1 MSLGYAEKLSYRED
15 VGTVGMPE
23 IFETPELVQNKIE
36 ELAAMVQKSK
46 HLVVFTGAGISTS
59 SGIPDFRGPMGVW
72 TLQRAGKGIPNA
84 SLPFHH
90 AVPSLTHMALVELER
105 AGFLKFVISQV
116 CSRCSTCR
124 YSSFYSSYC

>member
-72 TLQRAGKGIPNA
+72 TLQEKVF
-84 SLPFHH
+84 LMHH
-90 AVPSLTHMALVELER
+90 FPSIMLFQA
-105 AGFLKFVISQV
+105 
-116 CSRCSTCR
+116 
-124 YSSFYSSYC
+124 